1 MSVLTPPSHR
11 VRLAGIAAL
20 ATATATLT
28 FFGNVPASHADPAT
42 PAPEDTVL
50 TLDDYS
56 LAPAPGSCAAVVTL
70 EGGNGGTAISGADND
85 DDPPTD
91 DPNQVG
97 GGQGARIQFRI
108 PVSPADVLTG
118 VVGRGGAGGGAGG
131 ASGTDAG
138 GNGGAGTHPGA
149 GGGGYTSLLVNG
161 DLVALVGGGGGS
173 GGGHNLKAGGG
184 GHAGV
189 VEGPGVFAGQ
199 DGAHGVD
206 KSTTP
211 RAPHGGGA
219 GGVSAPGLGGVHAD
233 KPADNGMPGD
243 ARNGGDGGGGDGA
256 DQGGGGGAGY
266 FGGGGGATTVGDV
279 SDGTADPT
287 DPEVG
292 TAIVGGGGGGGSSFF
307 STAHGATF
315 IDQAEGD
322 SLAPDGAS
330 RNGTGEIEWVPCNYD
345 LSVTKTA
352 AAEVFESGTPVTY
365 TLVITNNGP
374 DLMGIDDTVTV
385 TDDKAGGGTLVSV
398 QASGS
403 GTPFTC
409 DTAVGAA
416 IPADGELDCSRPVG
430 DKVRGLDNGE
440 KLTLVYTKIL
450 TGSAPV
456 LNNVGVTD
464 RGNQANNT
472 AAATVQPAVP
482 GVSLVKKATP
492 KKVAKLGEKIT
503 YTFKVTNTGNIALKT
518 IAIAEQEFSGK
529 GSLTPTCPALAPT
542 GLAPGA
548 SITCT
553 AKYKVH
559 KRDLVAGKVVNVA
572 TASGTTPAGKPV
584 QSLPS
589 KAKVKTPKLKKTKKL
604 AGTPATGARSQT
616 GR

>member
-1 MSVLTPPSHR
+1 MSTLTPPSSRR

-20 ATATATLT
+20 ATATATISI
-28 FFGNVPASHADPAT
+28 FSSVPSSHADPAT
-42 PAPEDTVL
+42 PPDEPTTLGLGAFDL
-50 TLDDYS
+50 T
-56 LAPAPGSCAAVVTL
+56 PAPGSCAAIVTL

-85 DDPPTD
+85 DEPPTD
-91 DPNQVG
+91 DPTQAG
-97 GGQGARIQFRI
+97 GGQGARVQFRI
-108 PVSPADVLTG
+108 PVSPTDVLTG
-118 VVGRGGAGGGAGG
+118 VVGRGGAGGGLGG
-131 ASGTDAG
+131 ASGTDHG
-138 GNGGAGTHPGA
+138 GNGGTGTHPGA
-149 GGGGYTSLLVNG
+149 GGGGYTSFLVNG

-173 GGGHNLKAGGG
+173 GGGHNAKAGGG

-189 VEGPGVFAGQ
+189 IEGQGAFAGQ
-199 DGAHGVD
+199 DGANGVD
-206 KSTTP
+206 ASTTP
-211 RAPHGGGA
+211 RAPRGGGA
-219 GGVSAPGLGGVHAD
+219 GAIDAPGLGGVHAD
-233 KPADNGMPGD
+233 KPADNGNPGVD
-243 ARNGGDGGGGDGA
+243 RSGGNGGGGDGA

-279 SDGTADPT
+279 SGGTPDAT
-287 DPEVG
+287 DPDVG

-330 RNGTGEIEWVPCNYD
+330 RNGTGELEWEPCAYD
-345 LSVTKTA
+345 LSVKKTA

-409 DTAVGAA
+409 DTAVGSA
-416 IPADGELDCSRPVG
+416 IPADGELDCSRPAG
-430 DKVRGLDNGE
+430 DEVRGLDNGE
-440 KLTLVYTKIL
+440 KLTLVYSKVL
-450 TGSAPV
+450 TGNAPV

-464 RGNQANNT
+464 RGNPANNT

-482 GVSLVKKATP
+482 GLSLVKKATP
-492 KKVAKLGEKIT
+492 RKVAKLGEKIT

-518 IAIAEQEFSGK
+518 VTIAEQQFSGK
-529 GSLTPTCPALAPT
+529 GSLTPKCPALPAT

-553 AKYKVH
+553 AAYKVH
-559 KRDLVAGKVVNVA
+559 QRDLAAGKVVNVA
-572 TASGTTPAGKPV
+572 TATGTTPAGNPV

-589 KAKVKTPKLKKTKKL
+589 KAKVKTPKKPKEV
-604 AGTPATGARSQT
+604 AGTPATGARSLS

>member
-1 MSVLTPPSHR
+1 M
-11 VRLAGIAAL
+11 RLAGIAAL
-20 ATATATLT
+20 ATATATISI
-28 FFGNVPASHADPAT
+28 FGTVPSSHADPAT
-42 PAPEDTVL
+42 PPDEPT
-50 TLDDYS
+50 TLA
-56 LAPAPGSCAAVVTL
+56 LGEFEQAAAPGSCAAIVTL

-85 DDPPTD
+85 DDEPTD
-91 DPNQVG
+91 DPDQVG
-97 GGQGARIQFRI
+97 GGQGARVQFRI
-108 PVSPADVLTG
+108 PVSPTDVLTG
-118 VVGRGGAGGGAGG
+118 VVGRGGASGGLGG
-131 ASGTDAG
+131 ASGDDKG
-138 GNGGAGTHPGA
+138 GNGGTGTHAGA

-173 GGGHNLKAGGG
+173 GGGHNPNAGGG

-189 VEGPGVFAGQ
+189 IEGQGTFAGQ
-199 DGAHGVD
+199 DGADGVD
-206 KSTTP
+206 RSTTP
-211 RAPHGGGA
+211 RAPGGGGA
-219 GGVSAPGLGGVHAD
+219 GGTNAAGTGGVHAD
-233 KPADNGMPGD
+233 KPADNGSDGSG
-243 ARNGGDGGGGDGA
+243 RNGGNGGGGDGA

-279 SDGTADPT
+279 DNGTPDPT
-287 DPEVG
+287 DPTVG
-292 TAIVGGGGGGGSSFF
+292 TGVVGGGGGGGSSFF
-307 STAHGATF
+307 SGTHGATL
-315 IDQAEGD
+315 IDQAEGE
-322 SLAPDGAS
+322 SLAPNGAS

-409 DTAVGAA
+409 DTAVGSA

-430 DKVRGLDNGE
+430 SDVRGLDNGE
-440 KLTLVYTKIL
+440 KLTLVYSKVL
-450 TGSAPV
+450 TGNAPV

-464 RGNQANNT
+464 RGNPANNT

-492 KKVAKLGEKIT
+492 KKVAKLGEKIK

-518 IAIAEQEFSGK
+518 VTIAEQQFSGK
-529 GSLTPTCPALAPT
+529 GSLTPKCPALPAT

-553 AKYKVH
+553 ATYKVH

-572 TASGTTPAGKPV
+572 TASGTTPAGNPV

-589 KAKVKTPKLKKTKKL
+589 KAKVKTPKQPKKV
-604 AGTPATGARSQT
+604 AGTPATGARSLS

>member
-1 MSVLTPPSHR
+1 MSALTTSPRRR

-20 ATATATLT
+20 ATATATIT
-28 FFGNVPASHADPAT
+28 IFGSVPSSHADPA
-42 PAPEDTVL
+42 PEPEEPTVL
-50 TLDDYS
+50 GVGAFEET
-56 LAPAPGSCAAVVTL
+56 PAPGSCAAVVTL
-70 EGGNGGTAISGADND
+70 EGANGGTAVSTGD
-85 DDPPTD
+85 DDPETEDPD
-91 DPNQVG
+91 DPIQVG

-108 PVSPADVLTG
+108 PVAPGDVLTG
-118 VVGRGGAGGGAGG
+118 VVGDGGSGGGIGG
-131 ASGTDAG
+131 ASGDDKG
-138 GNGGAGTHPGA
+138 GNGGPGGHTGG
-149 GGGGYTSLLVNG
+149 GGGGYTSFSVNG

-173 GGGHNLKAGGG
+173 GGGHNGDAGGG

-189 VEGPGVFAGQ
+189 VDGAGTWAGQ
-199 DGAHGVD
+199 EGAAGND
-206 KSTTP
+206 ATADTP
-211 RAPHGGGA
+211 GAPGGGQGGDTSAPGA
-219 GGVSAPGLGGVHAD
+219 GGVHASD
-233 KPADNGMPGD
+233 TDNNGHPGD
-243 ARNGGDGGGGDGA
+243 ARNGGEGGGPNGA

-266 FGGGGGATTVGDV
+266 FGGGGGATTIGDV
-279 SDGTADPT
+279 TGPN
-287 DPEVG
+287 G
-292 TAIVGGGGGGGSSFF
+292 AIIGGGGGGGSSYFD
-307 STAHGATF
+307 TAHGAAL
-315 IDQAEGD
+315 IPQAEGEK
-322 SLAPDGAS
+322 LADDEPS
-330 RNGTGEIEWVPCNYD
+330 RDGTGEIEWVPCNYD

-403 GTPFTC
+403 GTPFSC
-409 DTAVGAA
+409 DTAVGSA

-430 DKVRGLDNGE
+430 GDVRGLDNGE
-440 KLTLVYTKIL
+440 KLTLVYSKVL
-450 TGSAPV
+450 TGNAPV

-464 RGNQANNT
+464 RGNPANNT

-482 GVSLVKKATP
+482 GVALVKKATP
-492 KKVAKLGEKIT
+492 KKVAKLGEKIK

-518 IAIAEQEFSGK
+518 VTIAEQQFSGK
-529 GSLTPTCPALAPT
+529 GSLTPKCPALPAT

-553 AKYKVH
+553 ATYKVH

-572 TASGTTPAGKPV
+572 TAAGTTPAGNPV

-589 KAKVKTPKLKKTKKL
+589 KAKVKTPKQPKKV
-604 AGTPATGARSQT
+604 AGTPATGARSLS